1 MKSLVFLLMF
11 LGTAT
16 GLFAQP
22 EGVVNLIGIPY
33 RYWAC
38 DNYQKCDRFEYCSGE
53 WIDQNYFHLDFYTG
67 RGDTTEIFITKAVT
81 NQQLRIKGLAVMTL
95 TDWNEVNPYHP
106 TFYSYDTM
114 QVEETLMIWNGDME
128 SVAEPAATAVWQEKG
143 RELVMVTAPQCL
155 MTMYEGDT
163 TKFLHFG
170 LQEVFFDQPVTV
182 DSLFFIGGTL
192 RNNRLASSG
201 MGIGSDR
208 FFHRPTVYPYV
219 SERYP
224 NACATCVYDYGH
236 YVGKNTAGAQWDR
249 LDGGTMWSGPFF
261 LILEAAQF
269 RLTAVADDST
279 HGTVY
284 GSGLYDSL
292 ERVIVRAAP
301 VAGYRFAGWSDGVAD
316 NPRIMEV
323 TSDTT
328 VVASFRQ
335 ATGMEEVSDPELL
348 VYPNPAQEELFVTM
362 AAEGRWT
369 LRLYDATGRVLLQCP
384 FAGQARLDV
393 SHLSAGQYIV
403 MLLGEGGVHVD
414 AFVKR

>member
-1 MKSLVFLLMF
+1 MKMFVFFLMF
-11 LGTAT
+11 LGTAV
-16 GLFAQP
+16 GLSAQP
-22 EGVVNLIGIPY
+22 EGVVNLLGVPY

-38 DNYQKCDRFEYCSGE
+38 DNYQKCERFEYCSGE

-67 RGDTTEIFITKAVT
+67 RGDTTEIFVTKAVT
-81 NQQLRIKGLAVMTL
+81 DQQLRIKGVAVMTL
-95 TDWNEVNPYHP
+95 LDWNEVNPYHQP
-106 TFYSYDTM
+106 FYFYDTLR
-114 QVEETLMIWNGDME
+114 VEETLMVWNGDIE
-128 SVAEPAATAVWQEKG
+128 SVPEPAATAVWKEKG
-143 RELVMVTAPQCL
+143 RELVRVTAPQCL

-192 RNNRLASSG
+192 RNNRLVSSG
-201 MGIGSDR
+201 HGYGSDR
-208 FFHRPTVYPYV
+208 FAHRPTVYPYV

-224 NACATCVYDYGH
+224 NPCATCIYDYGH
-236 YVGKNTAGAQWDR
+236 YIGKNTEGILWER
-249 LDGGTMWSGPFF
+249 LDGENMWSGPFF

-316 NPRIMEV
+316 NPRIVEMA
-323 TSDTT
+323 SDTT
-328 VVASFRQ
+328 LVASFRE
-335 ATGMEEVSDPELL
+335 AMGVEEVSVSETQL
-348 VYPNPAQEELFVTM
+348 YPNPAQEELFVTM
-362 AAEGRWT
+362 EAEGAWT
-369 LRLYDATGRVLLQCP
+369 LRLYDAMGRVLLQRP

-393 SHLSAGQYIV
+393 SHLSAGHYIV
-403 MLLGEGGVHVD
+403 MLLGEEGVHVD
-414 AFVKR
+414 VFVKR